1 LADFRMAVSVP
12 DRHHERMATRLL
24 IVDDH
29 DGFRASAHALLER
42 HGLTIVGEACD
53 GKSALRCAC
62 ELRPDVVL
70 LDVQLP
76 DIDGFEV
83 AARLRELDDPPDV
96 VLISSRDR
104 TTFGSLVDESG
115 ACGFIAKAELSGERI
130 KALLAE

>member
-1 LADFRMAVSVP
+1 MAIPTPGRDYGQVPTSV
-12 DRHHERMATRLL
+12 L

-29 DGFRASAHALLER
+29 DGFRASARALLER
-42 HGLTIVGEACD
+42 QGLTIAGEAHD
-53 GKSALRCAC
+53 GESALRFAG

-76 DIDGFEV
+76 DRDGFEV
-83 AARLRELDDPPDV
+83 AARLRELDDPPSV

-104 TTFGSLVDESG
+104 SAFGELVDESG
-115 ACGFIAKAELSGERI
+115 VCGFIAKAELSGDRL